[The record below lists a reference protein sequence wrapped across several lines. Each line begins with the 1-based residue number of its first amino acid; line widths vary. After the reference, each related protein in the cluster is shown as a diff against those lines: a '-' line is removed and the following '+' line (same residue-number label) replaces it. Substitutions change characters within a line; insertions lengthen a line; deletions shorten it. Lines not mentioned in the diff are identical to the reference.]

1 MATTTQ
7 PPRPSEPEFSGD
19 DTSGVLEQG
28 GIVAAVQVA
37 TAVRPL
43 LNSSAAADE
52 THSAGERDPR
62 TIFYHGTDPA
72 SALSL
77 LNGTPLLLQ
86 AALANRANPASV
98 PGFYLATDPDVAMY
112 FASLHNKGVT
122 LLRYAMTTVA
132 LRTLLAT
139 GATLGPVPRG
149 AAIASFSGSQLWVAP
164 TQFGRF
170 NGLLRDGSIGV
181 QPCPLGG

>member
-1 MATTTQ
+1 
-7 PPRPSEPEFSGD
+7 
-19 DTSGVLEQG
+19 
-28 GIVAAVQVA
+28 
-37 TAVRPL
+37 
-43 LNSSAAADE
+43 
-52 THSAGERDPR
+52 
-62 TIFYHGTDPA
+62 
-72 SALSL
+72 
-77 LNGTPLLLQ
+77 
-86 AALANRANPASV
+86 
-98 PGFYLATDPDVAMY
+98 MY

-170 NGLLRDGSIGV
+170 NALLRDGSIGV
-181 QPCPLGG
+181 QPYPLGG